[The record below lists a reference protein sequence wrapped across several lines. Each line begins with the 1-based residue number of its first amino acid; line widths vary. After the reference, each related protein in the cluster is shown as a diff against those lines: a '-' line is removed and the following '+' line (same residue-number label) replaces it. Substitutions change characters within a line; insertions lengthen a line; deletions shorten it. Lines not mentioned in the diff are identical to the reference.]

1 MATND
6 EVIEELRL
14 IRTRLDQLA
23 AHFFQRQATEELFQ
37 MWDCGHRHA
46 SRGEAIACK
55 KLQQEAGK
63 ALLEGKSSDNLVPA
77 HAEAGSFG

>member
-1 MATND
+1 
-6 EVIEELRL
+6 VIEELRL

-23 AHFFQRQATEELFQ
+23 AHFFQVKAVEDLLH

-55 KLQQEAGK
+55 KLQETGK
-63 ALLEGKSSDNLVPA
+63 AVLEGKTSDNLVPA
-77 HAEAGSFG
+77 PAEAGS